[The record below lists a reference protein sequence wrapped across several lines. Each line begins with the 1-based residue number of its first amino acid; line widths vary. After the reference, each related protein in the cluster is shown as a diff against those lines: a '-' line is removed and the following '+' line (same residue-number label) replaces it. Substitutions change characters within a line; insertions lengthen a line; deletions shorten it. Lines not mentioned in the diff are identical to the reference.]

1 VDWLVTTLIKTPGH
15 APADTLSSATF
26 LNQMRAPGGVAQVS
40 ELLREARRKDP
51 QAQLFPEITATTIG
65 ENYLR
70 GGDPQSAVAIFGL
83 VLLAYPDSAD
93 AYENLAEAYLRD
105 GRKKPAR
112 QAAQKALALLDAHAV
127 PARYRAVPRG
137 GAPRRGNGAEGRTG
151 EMTPAVAGRATATP
165 ECGPGSAVALPNVD
179 CGSTVNSRRSAKTGL
194 PVTRNW
200 RP

>member
-105 GRKKPAR
+105 GRKEPAR

-127 PARYRAVPRG
+127 PASSWTDTEPYRGEV
-137 GAPRRGNGAEGRTG
+137 RRGAE
-151 EMTPAVAGRATATP
+151 MVLKAVQ
-165 ECGPGSAVALPNVD
+165 E
-179 CGSTVNSRRSAKTGL
+179 K
-194 PVTRNW
+194 
-200 RP
+200 